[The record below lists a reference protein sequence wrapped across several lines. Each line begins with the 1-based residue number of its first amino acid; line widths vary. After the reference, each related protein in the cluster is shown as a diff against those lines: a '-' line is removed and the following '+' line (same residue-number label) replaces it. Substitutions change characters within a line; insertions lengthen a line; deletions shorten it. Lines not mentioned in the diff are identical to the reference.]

1 MAPATLIPT
10 AAFKNT
16 VPWPASK
23 MDLRQ
28 TFVFHLLGQHPLINK
43 PFFAPKSDCSV
54 CLGSLCVAHMNL
66 GLITILISLPLGKYS
81 EVGLMD
87 HTVVLLLIFSRM
99 ISEVEHLSTHTC
111 WVIPM
116 PSLEKCL
123 FKSFTY
129 LKKVIFA
136 TELYKFLKYS
146 GY

>member
-1 MAPATLIPT
+1 MRRRAWPLQPSSQLLLLRTLCP
-10 AAFKNT
+10 
-16 VPWPASK
+16 
-23 MDLRQ
+23 
-28 TFVFHLLGQHPLINK
+28 GQPVRWIWDKPLSSIFLVSTLLINK

-54 CLGSLCVAHMNL
+54 CLGSLCVGHMNL

-129 LKKVIFA
+129 LKKSYFCYWVV
-136 TELYKFLKYS
+136 
-146 GY
+146 